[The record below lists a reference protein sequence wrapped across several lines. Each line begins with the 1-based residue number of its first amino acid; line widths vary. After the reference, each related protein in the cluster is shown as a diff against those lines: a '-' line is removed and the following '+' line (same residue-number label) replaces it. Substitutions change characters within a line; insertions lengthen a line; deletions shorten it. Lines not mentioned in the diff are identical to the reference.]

1 MSGPPIPGENRL
13 ARLLRKYRRAIA
25 IAAAALTVYALAG
38 FFLAPW
44 LVKKNAVEIVA
55 DTFGTKLRIEKVT
68 INPFVLS
75 LQIDGVELDDPADAP
90 VLRIQT
96 LFVNFQLSSLRS
108 TKSGSMHLRPFSCEV
123 TMACSIPA
131 F

>member
-55 DTFGTKLRIEKVT
+55 DTFGTKLR
-68 INPFVLS
+68 S
-75 LQIDGVELDDPADAP
+75 A
-90 VLRIQT
+90 
-96 LFVNFQLSSLRS
+96 S
-108 TKSGSMHLRPFSCEV
+108 RPYS
-123 TMACSIPA
+123 
-131 F
+131 

>member
-25 IAAAALTVYALAG
+25 IAAAALTVYA
-38 FFLAPW
+38 FLAPW

-96 LFVNFQLSSLRS
+96 LFVNFQLSSLVDVRRS
-108 TKSGSMHLRPFSCEV
+108 QDRCT
-123 TMACSIPA
+123 
-131 F
+131 